1 LAETATPSPAS
12 QQTRSVGRSPRD
24 PQGAPLSTRSR
35 SGRPQSWNDR
45 LRLVWVAR
53 GSTWVQ
59 HPRGENVRPQ
69 DGPGGLVQDPQPTH
83 FGLVGQWDV
92 LRGIDLP
99 GLMRL
104 SGPRGCGPGP
114 PTGRG
119 LSQVGGTNPSSD
131 RLGAGADHLR
141 LILGE
146 HHADQLGA
154 PGRVVASQ
162 GEDGLTN
169 RLRVG
174 MIRGLGDAISRDQA
188 GFALVAATFQ
198 EMTDR
203 AWREPERLGQGSHG
217 FALRRSLL
225 EYLPHR
231 DGYRFGHRSRLR
243 RRTRKIM
250 SVHPVNHITRRVAK
264 LTVRIKSAK
273 PTVR

>member
-1 LAETATPSPAS
+1 
-12 QQTRSVGRSPRD
+12 
-24 PQGAPLSTRSR
+24 LSTRSR
-35 SGRPQSWNDR
+35 PGWPQCSNDR

-69 DGPGGLVQDPQPTH
+69 DGPGGLVQDPKPGD
-83 FGLVGQWDV
+83 FGLVGQGDV

-104 SGPRGCGPGP
+104 PGPRGTGPGP

-119 LSQVGGTNPSSD
+119 PHQLCGADPSAD
-131 RLGAGADHLR
+131 RLGAGTDHLR
-141 LILGE
+141 LGLGE

-154 PGRVVASQ
+154 PARVVASQ
-162 GEDGLTN
+162 GEGGLTD

-174 MIRGLGDAISRDQA
+174 MARGPGGVIARDQA
-188 GFALVAATFQ
+188 GLASLAAALQ

-203 AWREPERLGQGSHG
+203 PRREPVLIGQGSHG
-217 FALRRSLL
+217 FAPRCSLVEL
-225 EYLPHR
+225 LPHR
-231 DGYRFGHRSRLR
+231 DGNRFGHRSRLR
-243 RRTRKIM
+243 SRTREIG
-250 SVHPVNHITRRVAK
+250 SVHPVHHITRRAAK